1 MAYSQDMR
9 TAARRHLR
17 AAQTLYD
24 QVGPSLQPGCMAV
37 AGYLF
42 GLAGEL
48 AVKELMRDSG
58 MRPLPTPDRH
68 DDPFF
73 VHFPVLK
80 TMLATAK
87 GRRAGELRTF
97 SEDPRLFQNWDIAM
111 RYAPTKDIDANW
123 VETWK
128 VSAERLIDRMET
140 VLRVLSLV
148 MLNSEIVPAP
158 AFVT

>member
-1 MAYSQDMR
+1 MPYSQDMR
-9 TAARRHLR
+9 KAARRHLM
-17 AAQTLYD
+17 AAQILFERT
-24 QVGPSLQPGCMAV
+24 GPGEQPGCKAV

-58 MRPLPTPDRH
+58 MNPLPPAERH

-73 VHFPVLK
+73 AHFPVLK
-80 TMLATAK
+80 KMLSTAQ
-87 GRRAGELRTF
+87 GRRAGELRKF
-97 SEDPRLFQNWDIAM
+97 SEDSRLFVNWDIAM

-128 VSAERLIDRMET
+128 VSAERLIERMET
-140 VLRVLSLV
+140 V
-148 MLNSEIVPAP
+148 
-158 AFVT
+158 

>member
-9 TAARRHLR
+9 KAARRHLR
-17 AAQTLYD
+17 AAQILHGQASAGD
-24 QVGPSLQPGCMAV
+24 QPGCKAV

-58 MRPLPTPDRH
+58 MNPLPPTERR

-73 VHFPVLK
+73 AHFPELK
-80 TMLATAK
+80 TMLSMAAK
-87 GRRAGELRTF
+87 GRRSEELRRF
-97 SEDPRLFQNWDIAM
+97 SEDSSLFQNWDIEM
-111 RYAPTKDIDANW
+111 RYAPTKDIKTNW

-128 VSAERLIDRMET
+128 VSAERLIERMET
-140 VLRVLSLV
+140 V
-148 MLNSEIVPAP
+148 
-158 AFVT
+158 